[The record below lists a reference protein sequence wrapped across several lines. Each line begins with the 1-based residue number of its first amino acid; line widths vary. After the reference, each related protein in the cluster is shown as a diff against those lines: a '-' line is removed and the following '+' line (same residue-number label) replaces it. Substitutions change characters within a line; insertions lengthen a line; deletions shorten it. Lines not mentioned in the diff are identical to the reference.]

1 MIGEI
6 QLIPNLK
13 KSQYI
18 ADFKDVSDECKT
30 KLSRKVA
37 SISGGHSQARG
48 ILTKKN
54 CTFPMMPE
62 RAFIVLFASAWTPWK
77 MLTRPPRLVHEE
89 LDTLS
94 FG

>member
-1 MIGEI
+1 MIGDI

-30 KLSRKVA
+30 KLFRKAA
-37 SISGGHSQARG
+37 SISGGYSQARG
-48 ILTKKN
+48 ILIKKS
-54 CTFPMMPE
+54 CTFPMAPE
-62 RAFIVLFASAWTPWK
+62 RAFIVSFASAWALWK
-77 MLTRPPRLVHEE
+77 MLTRPPKLVHEE
-89 LDTLS
+89 LDALS